1 MTDRIE
7 AAAAELRPLLQ
18 EFILWAPDNAPDSDP
33 DLVGPA
39 ALWHRLSVRDDV
51 CLWKR
56 GDLRTI
62 LLERLPKVVEDPD
75 EAADNMVPALRAY
88 LTFLSTTGRL
98 SQGSDSLDALVKE
111 LDALEDEFVD
121 AMEDVIADRDWDEDD
136 ELDEDDEPEG
146 LGDFEPFAEALA
158 ELPTIRL
165 RPDEE
170 LAAAAREV
178 RLVAQAR
185 DLALWVGSGRKVG
198 EEWLLGDEEI
208 TEALAA
214 VGLPRPADG
223 EGPLAQRV
231 PELWNLWNHAVD
243 LEFLTPDGRD
253 TVSVAEDTAAWP
265 FDDDEDVLDVWI
277 HGLASIDYGD
287 PELDDEDLAEVL
299 AGLTRA
305 LLIRLLLGGGARP
318 LDGLREELAEAVA
331 ELDDLGA
338 DAWADATERYGDP
351 LAPVLDWVSGYG
363 MVERVREGDADDDPG
378 TVRLTPLGVE
388 GVLHLTDEFGNEV
401 DARPSIDSMTAAELL
416 AICADLPEEDA
427 DAEFAAWL
435 ELREPSRAAEELLE
449 AAAEDEAD
457 ALVRVQ
463 AASMVGSLGEAAVP
477 AWKAALSEPSL
488 RPYAATHLAQ
498 LGVADAD
505 EPTQADTHWLI
516 LDMWTISAGLGRPE
530 FVGSLH
536 DIGPA
541 PQLVSLLDVIWKVP
555 HPHVADLLEA
565 IADAHP
571 DKQVSKA
578 AKRAL
583 FKARSAAAR

>member
-18 EFILWAPDNAPDSDP
+18 EFILWAPEHAPDSDP
-33 DLVGPA
+33 DMVGPA

-56 GDLRTI
+56 ADLRTI
-62 LLERLPKVVEDPD
+62 LLERMPKVVEDPD

-88 LTFLSTTGRL
+88 LTFLAETGRL
-98 SQGSDSLDALVKE
+98 SKGSDPLDALVKE
-111 LDALEDEFVD
+111 LDALDDEFVD
-121 AMEDVIADRDWDEDD
+121 AMEEVIADRDWDDDD
-136 ELDEDDEPEG
+136 ELDGEDEPEG
-146 LGDFEPFAEALA
+146 LGDFEQFAEALA
-158 ELPTIRL
+158 ALPTIRL

-170 LAAAAREV
+170 LAAAARAV
-178 RLVAQAR
+178 PLIARAR
-185 DLALWVGSGRKVG
+185 DLALWVGSGRRVG
-198 EEWLLGDEEI
+198 EEWLLRDEEI
-208 TEALAA
+208 VEALNA

-223 EGPLAQRV
+223 EEPLAQRV

-277 HGLASIDYGD
+277 HGLTSIDYGD
-287 PELDDEDLAEVL
+287 PELDDEDLAEAL

-305 LLIRLLLGGGARP
+305 LVIRLLLAGGERA
-318 LDGLREELAEAVA
+318 LDGLRDELAEAAA
-331 ELDDLGA
+331 EFDDLGA
-338 DAWADATERYGDP
+338 DAWADAAERYGDP
-351 LAPVLDWVSGYG
+351 LAPVLDWLTGYG
-363 MVERVREGDADDDPG
+363 MVERVTEDDAEV
-378 TVRLTPLGVE
+378 VRLTPLGVE
-388 GVLHLTDEFGNEV
+388 GVLHLTDEAGIEV
-401 DARPSIDSMTAAELL
+401 DARPSIDSMTAGELL
-416 AICADLPEEDA
+416 AIAADLPEEEA

-435 ELREPSRAAEELLE
+435 ELREPRRAAEELLE

-463 AASMVGSLGEAAVP
+463 AASMVGSLGEDAVP
-477 AWKAALSEPSL
+477 AWKAALAEPSL

-498 LGVADAD
+498 LGVADA

-555 HPHVADLLEA
+555 HPHVTDLLEA

-583 FKARSAAAR
+583 FKARSAAR